1 MAAEGWERVAMLTII
16 GFTLLAV
23 TPVLMAVVKESF
35 PQSRALANG
44 IYLSMNFLIR
54 SIAAIA
60 YGAFGDTFGL
70 TTAMYIAAA
79 AMFLGLPLI
88 WMISPQAKSRAPVA

>member
-1 MAAEGWERVAMLTII
+1 
-16 GFTLLAV
+16 
-23 TPVLMAVVKESF
+23 MAVVQESF

-79 AMFLGLPLI
+79 AMFAGLPLI
-88 WMISPQAKSRAPVA
+88 WMISPSVNSGLRRTQSGASTT

>member
-1 MAAEGWERVAMLTII
+1 MLPLI
-16 GFTLLAV
+16 GLSLLAV
-23 TPVLMAVVKESF
+23 PPVLMAVVQERF

-44 IYLSMNFLIR
+44 VYLSMNFAVR

-70 TTAMYIAAA
+70 TTSMYIAAA
-79 AMFLGLPLI
+79 AMFAGLPVI
-88 WMISPQAKSRAPVA
+88 WLISPAANTGLGEM